1 MTTAQQ
7 DAERAGELAALRE
20 AVRDLIEGSGGIA
33 AARRRLNDGP
43 GPAGPE
49 GAGPE
54 GAGPEGAGPEGAGPE
69 GVGSGYDED
78 AWRLLGTEMGLAGLG
93 IAEDLGGAGGGL
105 AELTVVAEELGRAL
119 LPVPFFSSTVLAGQ
133 ILARCPET
141 GPDVLARLSAGG
153 ELAAFAGTDPDGCWR
168 PDRLPTQAQPPT
180 QAQAQRQAQAPTQAQ
195 AQAQARADGPGWRL
209 HGRAD
214 FVPDGA
220 AAAHLVVAART
231 PAGCDLFLVAGD
243 AEGIQRRALETLDPT
258 RAQASVTLDN
268 APGTPLT
275 TGGAGAAA
283 VTAGL
288 DVALVVLAAEQVG
301 GAAACLDLAVEYAK
315 LRHQFSRPIGSFQAI
330 KHKLADLLLLVEM
343 GRSAVDRAVLAEHD
357 PARLAE
363 AAAVAKIWCSDAYTT
378 VATENVQ
385 IHGGI
390 GFTWEHDAHLYF
402 RRARA
407 DEQLFGDATVHR
419 ERLAAL
425 LSW

>member
-20 AVRDLIEGSGGIA
+20 AVSDLIEGSGGIA
-33 AARRRLNDGP
+33 AARRRLDASAAEVGP
-43 GPAGPE
+43 G
-49 GAGPE
+49 
-54 GAGPEGAGPEGAGPE
+54 
-69 GVGSGYDED
+69 YDAQ

-105 AELTVVAEELGRAL
+105 AELTVVAEELGRSL

-133 ILARCPET
+133 VLARCPGT
-141 GPDVLARLSAGG
+141 GTDALARLSAG
-153 ELAAFAGTDPDGCWR
+153 ELAAFAGTDCDGCWR
-168 PDRLPTQAQPPT
+168 PGRLPVE
-180 QAQAQRQAQAPTQAQ
+180 AQA
-195 AQAQARADGPGWRL
+195 DGQGWRL
-209 HGRAD
+209 RGRAD
-214 FVPDGA
+214 FVLDGA

-243 AEGIQRRALETLDPT
+243 GQGVQRREMATLDPT
-258 RAQASVTLDN
+258 RAQASVGFDG
-268 APGTPLT
+268 AAGTPLT

-288 DVALVVLAAEQVG
+288 DVALLVLAAEQ
-301 GAAACLDLAVEYAK
+301 
-315 LRHQFSRPIGSFQAI
+315 
-330 KHKLADLLLLVEM
+330 
-343 GRSAVDRAVLAEHD
+343 D
-357 PARLAE
+357 PSRLAE

-407 DEQLFGDATVHR
+407 DEQLLGGAAVHR
-419 ERLAAL
+419 ERLATL

>member
-1 MTTAQQ
+1 VTSSSIGAQQ

-33 AARRRLNDGP
+33 AARRRLNKEP
-43 GPAGPE
+43 
-49 GAGPE
+49 
-54 GAGPEGAGPEGAGPE
+54 
-69 GVGSGYDED
+69 GYDED

-93 IAEDLGGAGGGL
+93 IPEDLGGAGGAL

-133 ILARCPET
+133 ILARCPDT
-141 GPDVLARLSAGG
+141 GPDLLAQVAAGG

-168 PDRLPTQAQPPT
+168 PDRLPVEAK
-180 QAQAQRQAQAPTQAQ
+180 
-195 AQAQARADGPGWRL
+195 ADGRL

-214 FVPDGA
+214 FVLDGA

-231 PAGCDLFLVAGD
+231 PAGCDLFLVAGAAD
-243 AEGIQRRALETLDPT
+243 GVQRRALETLDPT
-258 RAQASVTLDN
+258 RAQASVTFDAAL
-268 APGTPLT
+268 GTPLT

-301 GAAACLDLAVEYAK
+301 GAAAGLDLAVEYAR

-343 GRSAVDRAVLAEHD
+343 GRSAVDRALAAEHD

-407 DEQLFGDATVHR
+407 DEQLLGDATVHR
-419 ERLAAL
+419 ERLATL
-425 LSW
+425 LGW

>member
-1 MTTAQQ
+1 VTTAQQ

-43 GPAGPE
+43 GP
-49 GAGPE
+49 
-54 GAGPEGAGPEGAGPE
+54 
-69 GVGSGYDED
+69 GYDEQ
-78 AWRLLGTEMGLAGLG
+78 AWGLLGTEMGLAGLG

-105 AELTVVAEELGRAL
+105 AELTLVSEELGRAL

-133 ILARCPET
+133 ILARCPGT
-141 GPDVLARLSAGG
+141 GRDVLARVAGGG
-153 ELAAFAGTDPDGCWR
+153 ELAAFAGADPDGCWR
-168 PDRLPTQAQPPT
+168 PDRLPVEAE
-180 QAQAQRQAQAPTQAQ
+180 AGGRQASV
-195 AQAQARADGPGWRL
+195 RL
-209 HGRAD
+209 HGQAG
-214 FVPDGA
+214 FVLDGA
-220 AAAHLVVAART
+220 TAAHLVVAART

-243 AEGIQRRALETLDPT
+243 AEGVRRRALETLDPT
-258 RAQASVTLDN
+258 RAQASVGLDG

-275 TGGAGAAA
+275 TGGRGAAA
-283 VTAGL
+283 VSAGL

-343 GRSAVDRAVLAEHD
+343 GRSAVDRAMAAEHD

-378 VATENVQ
+378 VATENIQ

-407 DEQLFGDATVHR
+407 DEQLLGDATVHR

-425 LSW
+425 LGW

>member
-1 MTTAQQ
+1 VTTAQQ

-20 AVRDLIEGSGGIA
+20 AVSDLIEGSGGIA
-33 AARRRLNDGP
+33 AARRRLDAGPGAAEPGSAGP
-43 GPAGPE
+43 GP
-49 GAGPE
+49 
-54 GAGPEGAGPEGAGPE
+54 
-69 GVGSGYDED
+69 GYDAQ

-105 AELTVVAEELGRAL
+105 AELAVVAEELGRSL

-133 ILARCPET
+133 VLARCPDT
-141 GPDVLARLSAGG
+141 GPDALARLSAG
-153 ELAAFAGTDPDGCWR
+153 ELAAFAGTDSDGCWR
-168 PDRLPTQAQPPT
+168 PDRLPVE
-180 QAQAQRQAQAPTQAQ
+180 AQA
-195 AQAQARADGPGWRL
+195 DGQGWRL
-209 HGRAD
+209 RGQAG
-214 FVPDGA
+214 FVLDGA

-243 AEGIQRRALETLDPT
+243 GQGVQRREMATLDPT
-258 RAQASVTLDN
+258 RAQASVGFDS
-268 APGTPLT
+268 AVGTALT
-275 TGGAGAAA
+275 TDGAGAAA

-315 LRHQFSRPIGSFQAI
+315 IRQQFSRPIGSFQAI
-330 KHKLADLLLLVEM
+330 KHKLADLLVLVEM
-343 GRSAVDRAVLAEHD
+343 GRSAVDRALLAGHD

-363 AAAVAKIWCSDAYTT
+363 AAAVAKIWCSEAFTT

-402 RRARA
+402 RRARS
-407 DEQLFGDATVHR
+407 DEQLLGDARVHR
-419 ERLAAL
+419 ERLAVL
-425 LSW
+425 LGW

>member
-1 MTTAQQ
+1 MTSSSIGTQQQ
-7 DAERAGELAALRE
+7 DAERASELAALRE

-33 AARRRLNDGP
+33 AARRRLD
-43 GPAGPE
+43 AQPE
-49 GAGPE
+49 DEP
-54 GAGPEGAGPEGAGPE
+54 
-69 GVGSGYDED
+69 GYDQD

-93 IAEDLGGAGGGL
+93 IPEDLGGAGGGL

-133 ILARCPET
+133 ILARCPDT
-141 GPDVLARLSAGG
+141 GPGVLARLSAGG

-168 PDRLPTQAQPPT
+168 PDRLPVEAG
-180 QAQAQRQAQAPTQAQ
+180 
-195 AQAQARADGPGWRL
+195 ADGRL

-214 FVPDGA
+214 FVLDGA

-231 PAGCDLFLVAGD
+231 PAGCDLFLVDGD
-243 AEGIQRRALETLDPT
+243 AEGVQRRALETLDPT
-258 RAQASVTLDN
+258 RAQASLTLEN
-268 APGTPLT
+268 TPGTPLT

-315 LRHQFSRPIGSFQAI
+315 LRQQFSRPIGSFQAI

-343 GRSAVDRAVLAEHD
+343 GRSAVDRAMAAEPD

-407 DEQLFGDATVHR
+407 DEQLLGDATFHR

-425 LSW
+425 LGW

>member
-1 MTTAQQ
+1 VTTAQR

-20 AVRDLIEGSGGIA
+20 AVHDLIEGSGGIA
-33 AARRRLNDGP
+33 AARRRLDDAP
-43 GPAGPE
+43 GQAGQ
-49 GAGPE
+49 
-54 GAGPEGAGPEGAGPE
+54 
-69 GVGSGYDED
+69 GYDEL
-78 AWRLLGTEMGLAGLG
+78 AWRLLGSEMGLAGLG
-93 IAEDLGGAGGGL
+93 IPEDLGGAGGGL
-105 AELTVVAEELGRAL
+105 AELTVVAEELGRSL

-133 ILARCPET
+133 ILACCPDT

-153 ELAAFAGTDPDGCWR
+153 ELAAFAGTDSDGCWR
-168 PDRLPTQAQPPT
+168 PDRLPVEAK
-180 QAQAQRQAQAPTQAQ
+180 
-195 AQAQARADGPGWRL
+195 ADGRL
-209 HGRAD
+209 HGQTD
-214 FVPDGA
+214 FVLDGT

-243 AEGIQRRALETLDPT
+243 AEGVQRRALETLDPT
-258 RAQASVTLDN
+258 RAQAIVSFDGAAGV
-268 APGTPLT
+268 PLT
-275 TGGAGAAA
+275 TAGGGVAA
-283 VTAGL
+283 VAAGL

-315 LRHQFSRPIGSFQAI
+315 IRHQFSRPIGSFQAI

-343 GRSAVDRAVLAEHD
+343 GRSAVDRALLAEQD
-357 PARLAE
+357 ASRLAE

-407 DEQLFGDATVHR
+407 DEQLLGDATVHR
-419 ERLAAL
+419 ERLATL
-425 LSW
+425 LRW

>member
-1 MTTAQQ
+1 MTTARQ

-20 AVRDLIEGSGGIA
+20 AVRDLVEGSGGIA
-33 AARRRLNDGP
+33 PARRRLTDGP
-43 GPAGPE
+43 GPAEPKDAE
-49 GAGPE
+49 PKDAERKDAEP
-54 GAGPEGAGPEGAGPE
+54 
-69 GVGSGYDED
+69 GYDEV

-105 AELTVVAEELGRAL
+105 AELTVVAEELGRVL
-119 LPVPFFSSTVLAGQ
+119 LPVPFFSSTVLTGQ
-133 ILARCPET
+133 ILARCPDT

-168 PDRLPTQAQPPT
+168 PDRLP
-180 QAQAQRQAQAPTQAQ
+180 AQAQ
-195 AQAQARADGPGWRL
+195 ADGPGWRL
-209 HGRAD
+209 RGRAD
-214 FVPDGA
+214 FVLDAA

-243 AEGIQRRALETLDPT
+243 AEGVQRQALATLDPT
-258 RAQASVTLDN
+258 RAQASVSLHG

-275 TGGAGAAA
+275 TGGVGAAA
-283 VTAGL
+283 VAAGL

-343 GRSAVDRAVLAEHD
+343 GRSAVDRALTAEHD

-363 AAAVAKIWCSDAYTT
+363 AAAVAKIWCSDSYTT

-390 GFTWEHDAHLYF
+390 GFTWEHNAHLYF

-407 DEQLFGDATVHR
+407 DEQLLGDATVHR

-425 LSW
+425 LGW

>member
-1 MTTAQQ
+1 MTSSSIGAQQ
-7 DAERAGELAALRE
+7 DADRASELAALRE

-33 AARRRLNDGP
+33 PARRRLSPEPQDAQPNDADP
-43 GPAGPE
+43 
-49 GAGPE
+49 
-54 GAGPEGAGPEGAGPE
+54 
-69 GVGSGYDED
+69 GYDAQ

-105 AELTVVAEELGRAL
+105 AELSVVASELGRVL

-133 ILARCPET
+133 ILARCPDT
-141 GPDVLARLSAGG
+141 GPDLLARLSAGA

-168 PDRLPTQAQPPT
+168 PDRLPVQAE
-180 QAQAQRQAQAPTQAQ
+180 
-195 AQAQARADGPGWRL
+195 ADGRL
-209 HGRAD
+209 HGEAD
-214 FVPDGA
+214 FVLDGA

-231 PAGCDLFLVAGD
+231 PDGCDLFLVAGD
-243 AEGIQRRALETLDPT
+243 AEGVQTKALETLDPT
-258 RAQASVTLDN
+258 RAQARVTFDG

-275 TGGAGAAA
+275 TGGAGAGA
-283 VTAGL
+283 VAAGL

-343 GRSAVDRAVLAEHD
+343 GRSAVDRAMAAEHD
-357 PARLAE
+357 PPRLAE

-407 DEQLFGDATVHR
+407 DEQLLGDATVHR
-419 ERLAAL
+419 ARLATL
-425 LSW
+425 LNW

>member
-20 AVRDLIEGSGGIA
+20 AVRDLVEGSGGLA
-33 AARRRLNDGP
+33 PARRRLNAGP
-43 GPAGPE
+43 GHAERGDADP
-49 GAGPE
+49 
-54 GAGPEGAGPEGAGPE
+54 
-69 GVGSGYDED
+69 GYDAQ

-105 AELTVVAEELGRAL
+105 AELTLVAEELGRAL

-133 ILARCPET
+133 ILARCPDT
-141 GPDVLARLSAGG
+141 GPDVLAQVAEGG

-168 PDRLPTQAQPPT
+168 PDRLPVEAK
-180 QAQAQRQAQAPTQAQ
+180 
-195 AQAQARADGPGWRL
+195 ADGRL
-209 HGRAD
+209 HGRAG
-214 FVPDGA
+214 FVLDGA

-231 PAGCDLFLVAGD
+231 PAGCDLFLVSGD
-243 AEGIQRRALETLDPT
+243 AEGVQRRPLETLDPT
-258 RAQASVTLDN
+258 RAQASVSLAG

-343 GRSAVDRAVLAEHD
+343 GRSAVDRAMAAEHD

-407 DEQLFGDATVHR
+407 DEQLLGDATVHR

-425 LSW
+425 LGW

>member
-1 MTTAQQ
+1 VTTAQQ

-33 AARRRLNDGP
+33 AARRRLDDEPGQDGH
-43 GPAGPE
+43 
-49 GAGPE
+49 
-54 GAGPEGAGPEGAGPE
+54 
-69 GVGSGYDED
+69 GYDEQ
-78 AWRLLGTEMGLAGLG
+78 AWRLLGSEMGLAGLG
-93 IAEDLGGAGGGL
+93 IAEERGGAGGGL
-105 AELTVVAEELGRAL
+105 AELTVVAEELGRSL

-133 ILARCPET
+133 ILACCPDT

-153 ELAAFAGTDPDGCWR
+153 ELAAFAGTDSDGCWR
-168 PDRLPTQAQPPT
+168 PDRLPVEAK
-180 QAQAQRQAQAPTQAQ
+180 
-195 AQAQARADGPGWRL
+195 ADGRL
-209 HGRAD
+209 HGQTD
-214 FVPDGA
+214 FVLDGT

-243 AEGIQRRALETLDPT
+243 AEGVQRRALETLDPT
-258 RAQASVTLDN
+258 RAQAIVSFDGAAGV
-268 APGTPLT
+268 PLT
-275 TGGAGAAA
+275 TAGGGAAA
-283 VTAGL
+283 VAAGL

-315 LRHQFSRPIGSFQAI
+315 IRHQFSRPIGSFQAI

-343 GRSAVDRAVLAEHD
+343 GRSAVDRALLAEQD
-357 PARLAE
+357 ASRLAE

-407 DEQLFGDATVHR
+407 DEQLLGNATVHR
-419 ERLAAL
+419 ERLATL